1 MFLISYDYSVV
12 NLIPGQSKT
21 YTTYTN
27 NLVGK
32 DGKMPVGYGPV
43 GPPALF
49 FPEEIPTVVEVLTK
63 QLGTVPTL
71 HLHPQPY

>member
-1 MFLISYDYSVV
+1 MFSISYDYSIT
-12 NLIPGQSKT
+12 LSLPGQDKRSFH
-21 YTTYTN
+21 YTN

-32 DGKMPVGYGPV
+32 DGRTPVGYGPV